1 MRRAHR
7 LLTVSLLISSTA
19 IVTAAE
25 TGATA
30 AQAGAMATH
39 AESTATQAGVTATHA
54 ESTATQ
60 AGVTAAQAGSTAAQA
75 GVTATHAGA
84 TATQAG
90 PAQSPIA
97 GGGAPP
103 GSVISSSVA
112 ALPKE
117 LAGAAT
123 GRFVKYVTTDVRGE
137 RITATGLVLTPR
149 TNRKDNVVVWAHGTT
164 GLADRCAPSTH
175 QDVFWPE
182 ARAAVAELLS
192 RGWTVAAPDYPGLG
206 TPQPHPYLIGA
217 SEGRSIIDSV
227 RAARRL
233 NPSLSAKYAIDGHSQ
248 GGQGALFANQLA
260 PSYDGDLQLRGTAGI
275 APVSNVDVL
284 APQIPGTPGQGY
296 LVMGVYGLSA
306 VEPSF
311 RPADVLAAPARQR
324 AGVLET
330 GCLTEILAA
339 YAPLTA
345 TQLLNGG
352 QLPDA
357 WVAKL
362 AHYDNP
368 AQTAP
373 SAPILIVQ
381 GTADEAVPAAVTDIL
396 VDQLDDYRP
405 VRYDKLPGQT
415 HDGAVFASTETVAD
429 WIADRLR

>member
-1 MRRAHR
+1 MRRVHR
-7 LLTVSLLISSTA
+7 LLAASLLIGSGA
-19 IVTAAE
+19 MVTAAE
-25 TGATA
+25 AGPTA
-30 AQAGAMATH
+30 AEAGPAHRVARSEALRTSRPAPVATP
-39 AESTATQAGVTATHA
+39 TPGDD
-54 ESTATQ
+54 
-60 AGVTAAQAGSTAAQA
+60 
-75 GVTATHAGA
+75 
-84 TATQAG
+84 QAG
-90 PAQSPIA
+90 PQPVSGSQN
-97 GGGAPP
+97 GGHDGGHNGAPP
-103 GSVISSSVA
+103 GSVVSSSA
-112 ALPKE
+112 ATLPGA
-117 LAGAAT
+117 LAKAAT
-123 GRFVKYVTTDVRGE
+123 GKYVKYVTTDVRGR
-137 RITATGLVLTPR
+137 RIQATGLVMTPR
-149 TNRKDNVVVWAHGTT
+149 AKRTGDVVVWAHGTT

-175 QDVFWPE
+175 PDVFWPE

-206 TPQPHPYLIGA
+206 TPQQHPYLIGG

-233 NPSLSAKYAIDGHSQ
+233 NPALGPRYAIAGHSQ

-260 PSYDGDLQLRGTAGI
+260 PAYDGDLQLRGTASI
-275 APVSNVDVL
+275 APVSNVDLL

-296 LVMGVYGLSA
+296 LVMGVYGLNA

-324 AGVLET
+324 AGVLES

-345 TQLLNGG
+345 AQLLNGG
-352 QLPDA
+352 QLPAA
-357 WVAKL
+357 WVTKL
-362 AHYDNP
+362 AQYDNP
-368 AQTAP
+368 GRSAP
-373 SAPILIVQ
+373 SASVLIVQ